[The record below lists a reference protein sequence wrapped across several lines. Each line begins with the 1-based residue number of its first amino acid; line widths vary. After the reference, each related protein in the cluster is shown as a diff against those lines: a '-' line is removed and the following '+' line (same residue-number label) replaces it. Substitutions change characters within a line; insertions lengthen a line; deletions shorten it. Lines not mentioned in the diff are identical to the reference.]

1 MSLTKCEVIEK
12 NRYEL
17 QFSVDKE
24 TFDKAINAAYR
35 KMVKNINIPGFRKG
49 KAPRAIVE
57 KMYGKGVFYEDAIND
72 LLPDAFS
79 AALDE
84 SKIEAV
90 GTPEFDIV
98 SVDDNG
104 LVMSAK
110 VYVKPDITVANYVGI
125 EVEKNVEK
133 VTDEEVENEINMI
146 RERNS
151 REIEITDR
159 AAENGDNVI
168 IDYAGYCDGVAFDG
182 GTAEK
187 QNLLLGS
194 GQFIPGFEDQIVGK
208 NIGDEFD
215 VNVTFPTEYHAEN
228 LAGKAAVFKVK
239 LHSINKIELPE
250 LDDDFAKD
258 VSEFDTFAEYE
269 ADVKAK
275 IEKRHETTA
284 ENKVEEDIMNKLIE
298 ALEDEIPE
306 TMFDAEV
313 ENCVRDYDN
322 RLRMSG
328 LDLKTYF
335 QYTGM
340 NLDQL
345 REQMRPQAIN
355 QVKGRLI
362 LEKIAALESLV
373 PSDEMIEEE
382 YNRMATAYNIPLDQV
397 KASIASDAIAEDM
410 KVKMA
415 IDFVKEKAVIKKA
428 KKAAT
433 RKKAATKAEAEAA
446 EEPKAE

>member
-24 TFDKAINAAYR
+24 TFDKAIDKVYR

-49 KAPRAIVE
+49 KAPKSIVE

-72 LLPDAFS
+72 LLPEAFS

-110 VYVKPDITVANYVGI
+110 VYVKPDITVANYAGI

-133 VTDEEVENEINMI
+133 VTAEEVENEINMI

-168 IDYAGYCDGVAFDG
+168 IDYSGSVDGVLFDG

-215 VNVTFPTEYHAEN
+215 VNVTFPTEYHAEE

-275 IEKRHETTA
+275 IEKRHETAA

-328 LDLKTYF
+328 LDLGTYF
-335 QYTGM
+335 KYTGM
-340 NLDQL
+340 TLDQL

-362 LEKIAALESLV
+362 LEKIAALENLT
-373 PSDEMIEEE
+373 PSEEMIEEE
-382 YNRMATAYNIPLDQV
+382 YTRMSTAYNVPLEQV
-397 KASIASDAIAEDM
+397 KASIASEAIAEDM

-415 IDFVKEKAVIKKA
+415 LDFVKEKAVIKKA
-428 KKAAT
+428 KKATT
-433 RKKAATKAEAEAA
+433 RKKAAPKAEAA

>member
-24 TFDKAINAAYR
+24 TFDKAINVVYR

-49 KAPRAIVE
+49 KAPKAIIE

-72 LLPDAFS
+72 LLPEAFS
-79 AALDE
+79 AAIEE
-84 SKIEAV
+84 SKIDAV

-98 SVDDNG
+98 SVDGNG

-110 VYVKPDITVANYVGI
+110 VYVKPDVTVANYAGL

-168 IDYAGYCDGVAFDG
+168 IDYAGSVDGVAFDG

-194 GQFIPGFEDQIVGK
+194 GQFIPGFEDQIIGK

-215 VNVTFPTEYHAEN
+215 VNVTFPTEYHAAE

-275 IEKRHETTA
+275 IEKRHETAA
-284 ENKVEEDIMNKLIE
+284 ENKVEEDLMNKLIE

-328 LDLKTYF
+328 LDLSTYF
-335 QYTGM
+335 KYTGM
-340 NLDQL
+340 TLEQL

-362 LEKIAALESLV
+362 LEKIAALENLV

-382 YNRMATAYNIPLDQV
+382 YSRMATAYNVPLDQV
-397 KASIASDAIAEDM
+397 KAGIASEAIAEDM

-415 IDFVKEKAVIKKA
+415 LDFVKEKAVIKKA
-428 KKAAT
+428 KKATT
-433 RKKAATKAEAEAA
+433 RKKAAPKAEAEAA

>member
-1 MSLTKCEVIEK
+1 MSLTKSEVIEK

-24 TFDKAINAAYR
+24 TFDKAINAVYR
-35 KMVKNINIPGFRKG
+35 KMVKNITVPGFRKG
-49 KAPRAIVE
+49 KAPKSVVE
-57 KMYGKGVFYEDAIND
+57 RMYGKGVFYEDAINEV
-72 LLPDAFS
+72 LPEAFG
-79 AALDE
+79 AAVEE
-84 SKIEAV
+84 SKLDIV
-90 GTPEFDIV
+90 GNPEFDIV
-98 SVDDNG
+98 SIDDNG

-125 EVEKNVEK
+125 EVKKDVEK
-133 VTDEEVENEINMI
+133 VTDEEIDREIEMV

-159 AAENGDNVI
+159 AAESGDNVV
-168 IDYAGYCDGVAFDG
+168 IDYSGSVDGVLFDG

-187 QNLLLGS
+187 QPLLLGS
-194 GQFIPGFEDQIVGK
+194 GQFIPGFEEQVMGK

-215 VNVTFPTEYHAEN
+215 VNVTFPTEYHAAE

-269 ADVKAK
+269 ADIKAK
-275 IEKRHETTA
+275 IEKRHETAA
-284 ENKVEEDIMNKLIE
+284 ENKVEEDLMNKLIE

-328 LDLKTYF
+328 LDLGTYF
-335 QYTGM
+335 KYTGM
-340 NLDQL
+340 TLETL
-345 REQMRPQAIN
+345 REQMRPMAEK
-355 QVKGRLI
+355 QVKVRLA
-362 LEKIAALESLV
+362 LEKIAALEALTAT
-373 PSDEMIEEE
+373 DEQLEEE
-382 YNRMATAYNIPLDQV
+382 YNKISTAYNVPVDEV
-397 KASIASDAIAEDM
+397 KKMIAADDLKRDIVVGSAM
-410 KVKMA
+410 KLVRENAKLVA
-415 IDFVKEKAVIKKA
+415 PKTEEK
-428 KKAAT
+428 
-433 RKKAATKAEAEAA
+433 
-446 EEPKAE
+446 

>member
-1 MSLTKCEVIEK
+1 MSLISVNKKET
-12 NRYEL
+12 NLYEL
-17 QFSVDKE
+17 KIGIDAEKF
-24 TFDKAINAAYR
+24 AAAVNRVY
-35 KMVKNINIPGFRKG
+35 KKQAKNITVPGFRKG
-49 KAPRAIVE
+49 KAPRSIIE

-72 LLPDAFS
+72 LLPEAFS
-79 AALDE
+79 AALEE
-84 SKIEAV
+84 SKIDAV

-110 VYVKPDITVANYVGI
+110 VYVKPDITVANYAGL

-168 IDYAGYCDGVAFDG
+168 IDYAGSVDGVAFDG

-215 VNVTFPTEYHAEN
+215 VNVTFPTEYHAAE

-275 IEKRHETTA
+275 IEKRHETAA
-284 ENKVEEDIMNKLIE
+284 ENKVEEDLMNKLIE

-328 LDLKTYF
+328 LDLGTYF
-335 QYTGM
+335 KYTGM
-340 NLDQL
+340 TLEQL

-362 LEKIAALESLV
+362 LEKIAALENLV

-382 YNRMATAYNIPLDQV
+382 YNRMATAYNVPLDQV
-397 KASIASDAIAEDM
+397 KAGIASEAIAEDM

-415 IDFVKEKAVIKKA
+415 LDFVKEKAVIKKA
-428 KKAAT
+428 KKATT
-433 RKKAATKAEAEAA
+433 RKKAAPKAEAA

>member
-17 QFSVDKE
+17 QFAVDKE
-24 TFDKAINAAYR
+24 TFDKAIDKVYR

-49 KAPRAIVE
+49 KAPKSIVE

-72 LLPDAFS
+72 LLPEAFS

-110 VYVKPDITVANYVGI
+110 VYVKPDITVANYAGI

-133 VTDEEVENEINMI
+133 VTAEEVENEINMI

-168 IDYAGYCDGVAFDG
+168 IDYSGSVDGVLFDG

-215 VNVTFPTEYHAEN
+215 VNVTFPTEYHAEE

-275 IEKRHETTA
+275 IEKRHETAA

-328 LDLKTYF
+328 LDLGTYF
-335 QYTGM
+335 KYTGM
-340 NLDQL
+340 TLDQL

-362 LEKIAALESLV
+362 LEKIAALENLT
-373 PSDEMIEEE
+373 PSEEMIEEE
-382 YNRMATAYNIPLDQV
+382 YTRMSTAYNVPLEQV
-397 KASIASDAIAEDM
+397 KASIASEAIAEDM

-415 IDFVKEKAVIKKA
+415 LDFVKEKAVIKKA
-428 KKAAT
+428 KKATT
-433 RKKAATKAEAEAA
+433 RKKAAPKAEAA

>member
-24 TFDKAINAAYR
+24 TFDKAINVVYR

-49 KAPRAIVE
+49 KAPKAIIE

-72 LLPDAFS
+72 LLPEAFS
-79 AALDE
+79 AALEE
-84 SKIEAV
+84 SKIDAV

-110 VYVKPDITVANYVGI
+110 VYVKPDITVANYAGL

-168 IDYAGYCDGVAFDG
+168 IDYAGSVDGVAFDG

-215 VNVTFPTEYHAEN
+215 VNVTFPTEYHAAE

-275 IEKRHETTA
+275 IEKRHETAA
-284 ENKVEEDIMNKLIE
+284 ENKVEEDLMNKLIE

-328 LDLKTYF
+328 LDLGTYF
-335 QYTGM
+335 KYTGM
-340 NLDQL
+340 TLEQL

-362 LEKIAALESLV
+362 LEKIAALENLV

-382 YNRMATAYNIPLDQV
+382 YNRMATAYNVPLDQV
-397 KASIASDAIAEDM
+397 KAGIASEAIAEDM

-415 IDFVKEKAVIKKA
+415 LDFVKEKAVIKKA
-428 KKAAT
+428 KKATT
-433 RKKAATKAEAEAA
+433 RKKAAPKAEAA

>member
-72 LLPDAFS
+72 LLPEAFS

-110 VYVKPDITVANYVGI
+110 VYVKPDITVADYVGI

-239 LHSINKIELPE
+239 LHSITKIELPE